1 MRVLVV
7 VDVQNDFMPGGA
19 LAVPEGYEVIPVI
32 NRIMDRFDLVVATQD
47 WHPPEHA
54 SFASNHDGA
63 EVGDVINLEGLDQ
76 VLWPDHCVQTTEGAA
91 LVNTLKSAPI
101 EAIFRKGC
109 EPEIDTYSGFYDNG
123 HRKSTGLGDYLRG
136 KGVESVWI
144 AGVATDYC
152 VQATAL
158 DARELGFETYLIE
171 DGCRGV
177 ELNDG
182 DIAEAIE
189 EMREAGVHV
198 VGSSDV

>member
-19 LAVPEGYEVIPVI
+19 LAVPDGYEVIPVI

-63 EVGDVINLEGLDQ
+63 EVGDVIDLEGLDQ

>member
-19 LAVPEGYEVIPVI
+19 LAVPDGYEVIPVI

-63 EVGDVINLEGLDQ
+63 EVGDVIDLEGLDQ

-177 ELNDG
+177 ELNEG